1 MSSKTILDYLKTTQ
15 CGLISAFNL
24 FSKDFRQ
31 LEKDINQLST
41 FDLEHLLLNPK
52 VNELNA
58 QQLKYAFAHRLG
70 YFEILVRLHLKQ
82 DFDLTSKVYF
92 VFDYNKKNPIN
103 FRESLIE
110 LVTIFEQSHAQYY
123 TPYSNNYCIEYLEA
137 EYPIT
142 IKMVAQIHDSS
153 FRKEKNILY
162 ANSVEVFLKKA
173 LSEYFSFEFDILSIS
188 KPFIASYTSFNDAL
202 IGGTRASQIKYY
214 QTETTFNVYKL

>member
-31 LEKDINQLST
+31 LEKDISLLST
-41 FDLEHLLLNPK
+41 FELEHLLLNPK
-52 VNELNA
+52 VNELNFR
-58 QQLKYAFAHRLG
+58 QLKYAFMHRLG

-82 DFDLTSKVYF
+82 DFDLTSKIYF

-110 LVTIFEQSHAQYY
+110 LATIFEQSYAQYY
-123 TPYSNNYCIEYLEA
+123 TPYSNNYCTEYLDA
-137 EYPIT
+137 KYPIT
-142 IKMVAQIHDSS
+142 IKMIAQKHDSS
-153 FRKEKNILY
+153 FRKEKNIMY
-162 ANSVEVFLKKA
+162 PSSIESFLKKA

-188 KPFIASYTSFNDAL
+188 EPFIATYTSFNDAL
-202 IGGTRASQIKYY
+202 MGGTRASQIKHY
-214 QTETTFNVYKL
+214 QTETAFNVYKL